1 MTYVLWY
8 VCSQTSTSPQSPGG
22 LAKMQNTGPHPRVSD
37 SVGLG
42 RVTELSFKHVSGNAD
57 AAGL

>member
-1 MTYVLWY
+1 
-8 VCSQTSTSPQSPGG
+8 
-22 LAKMQNTGPHPRVSD
+22 MQNTGPHPRVSD